1 MLHVGEDYVLLGSV
15 PAESAETLTNA
26 LESAGCRFY
35 PIGTIIKGAGI
46 LLKGSDGST
55 RKIAASGFDHFR
67 K

>member
-15 PAESAETLTNA
+15 PAESADKLKTA
-26 LESAGCRFY
+26 LESAGCRFF

-46 LLKGSDGST
+46 VLRKPDGST
-55 RKIAASGFDHFR
+55 RTIAASGFDHFR

>member
-15 PAESAETLTNA
+15 PADSADTLKNA
-26 LESAGCRFY
+26 LESAGSKFH
-35 PIGTIIKGAGI
+35 PIGTIVKGSGI
-46 LLKGSDGST
+46 LLRKPDGST

>member
-1 MLHVGEDYVLLGSV
+1 MLHVGEDYILLGTV
-15 PAESAETLTNA
+15 PAESADKLKKA

-35 PIGTIIKGAGI
+35 PIGTIIRGAGI
-46 LLKGSDGST
+46 LLKGPDGST